1 MDMWLKMVERLI
13 EAGLSEDEAI
23 EAVSRL
29 LVLAGA
35 DLGDDGAEAVA
46 A

>member
-1 MDMWLKMVERLI
+1 MEAWIRMVERLI
-13 EAGLSEDEAI
+13 EAGLTEDEAI
-23 EAVSRL
+23 EGVSRL

-35 DLGDDGAEAVA
+35 VDGEADA